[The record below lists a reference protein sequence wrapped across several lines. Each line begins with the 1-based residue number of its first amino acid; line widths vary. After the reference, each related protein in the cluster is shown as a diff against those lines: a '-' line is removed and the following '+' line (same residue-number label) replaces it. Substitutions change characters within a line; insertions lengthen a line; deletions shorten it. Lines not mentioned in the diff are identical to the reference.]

1 MSDISQETK
10 GRPSLTR
17 RVWNGGLK
25 GDKVILIVAFLL
37 MLVSLIAVPSSA
49 PLLAQEIGVE
59 RIEIM
64 TSQLTVVMLGAVI
77 ILFFYIF
84 GGKRLYRFIGRF
96 GFALS
101 LAMLLILVLDLD
113 LGFAKASSFNGAQR
127 VIVILG
133 KQLHVYEFVKV
144 LMVLYTAWAL
154 DSYKSGTFRMS
165 KWLAS
170 LSPKFAF
177 FDTLIGEKTLYIY
190 TPLMLILG
198 LVLTGSNSSALFL
211 AFILILLIII
221 GGVDLKSIV
230 SIGLAL
236 LLVGGLLLGAHKAG
250 ILTIN
255 RFDTARERI
264 ANDEKALMDTL
275 IMYRPGGDSYD
286 PVKFEETRDKLR
298 QSVSAQLAIK
308 EGGILGKGVGKSTQK
323 YVVPVIFGDYM
334 FSFIIEETGL
344 IGAAIILLL
353 YFSVLARG
361 ALLSK
366 RCEDYFE
373 KVLIAGLS
381 ILVTCQAYMH
391 MMVNVHFPFVPQ
403 TGQTLPLVSHGTTSF
418 IVFSAVFGMILSISR
433 RHPEAAQMEDENH
446 IQEGMTE
453 T

>member
-1 MSDISQETK
+1 M
-10 GRPSLTR
+10 
-17 RVWNGGLK
+17 
-25 GDKVILIVAFLL
+25 
-37 MLVSLIAVPSSA
+37 
-49 PLLAQEIGVE
+49 
-59 RIEIM
+59 
-64 TSQLTVVMLGAVI
+64 
-77 ILFFYIF
+77 
-84 GGKRLYRFIGRF
+84 
-96 GFALS
+96 
-101 LAMLLILVLDLD
+101 
-113 LGFAKASSFNGAQR
+113 
-127 VIVILG
+127 
-133 KQLHVYEFVKV
+133 
-144 LMVLYTAWAL
+144 
-154 DSYKSGTFRMS
+154 
-165 KWLAS
+165 
-170 LSPKFAF
+170 
-177 FDTLIGEKTLYIY
+177 
-190 TPLMLILG
+190 
-198 LVLTGSNSSALFL
+198 
-211 AFILILLIII
+211 
-221 GGVDLKSIV
+221 
-230 SIGLAL
+230 
-236 LLVGGLLLGAHKAG
+236 
-250 ILTIN
+250 
-255 RFDTARERI
+255 
-264 ANDEKALMDTL
+264 
-275 IMYRPGGDSYD
+275 
-286 PVKFEETRDKLR
+286 KFEETRDKLR